1 MYNSLPEPR
10 KLKPAVGYIRVATKE
25 QLVQIQK
32 IINHARVKP
41 LLETKYDYQNLPR
54 VRGLIMEEYLK
65 KF

>member
-1 MYNSLPEPR
+1 MYNSLSEPR
-10 KLKPAVGYIRVATKE
+10 KRKPAVGYIRVATKE
-25 QLVQIQK
+25 QLVQIH
-32 IINHARVKP
+32 HARVKP